1 MSRLR
6 RPSSFLLVGRT
17 ETERDE
23 LVFNVD
29 EYSKEWMGLL
39 SGSSCHCAKARYL
52 GQRSSGI
59 LGNRFTDKGGSVPW
73 VWVGMLLE
81 PCIPG

>member
-1 MSRLR
+1 M
-6 RPSSFLLVGRT
+6 
-17 ETERDE
+17 E
-23 LVFNVD
+23 
-29 EYSKEWMGLL
+29 LL
-39 SGSSCHCAKARYL
+39 SGSSRHCAKARYL

-59 LGNRFTDKGGSVPW
+59 LGNRSTDKGGSVPW

>member
-1 MSRLR
+1 
-6 RPSSFLLVGRT
+6 
-17 ETERDE
+17 
-23 LVFNVD
+23 
-29 EYSKEWMGLL
+29 MGLL
-39 SGSSCHCAKARYL
+39 SGSSRHCAKARYL

-59 LGNRFTDKGGSVPW
+59 LGNRSTDKGGSVPW

>member
-1 MSRLR
+1 
-6 RPSSFLLVGRT
+6 
-17 ETERDE
+17 
-23 LVFNVD
+23 
-29 EYSKEWMGLL
+29 MGLL
-39 SGSSCHCAKARYL
+39 SGSSRYYAKARYL

-59 LGNRFTDKGGSVPW
+59 LGNRSIDKGGSVPW